1 MSKSGEPRELDL
13 TAVLCLAPSV
23 LYVVGMFVYPFLH
36 GIYLSLRPA
45 KQPGLS
51 LANYVAF
58 FSDEWQY
65 GTIWI
70 TFSLAIPTT
79 IIVVSTAL
87 FLAYGMRRGIRMERT
102 ITTIL
107 VLPVSLG
114 VILLSI
120 GIQGF
125 YGSRGWFNQFLV
137 GAGLLCE
144 PLQLTNNKTGVMLS
158 LFMQQFPFCF
168 LMLLGYISG
177 IDPTLE
183 KSARTLGATPMDRIP
198 PRDAAADGAGHRHRV
213 RAGVRDEFRGVPVG
227 DPARA
232 AGRLNPH
239 DRDCGL
245 SSGLRALRHVLRV
258 GDRGDHGTVPA
269 RRPLADRAVAAA
281 NDHGAHHG
289 RGEKITMRGKLWSL
303 ALYLF
308 VLGFILNLL
317 GIVTHVAVS
326 AFAKRWFGTP
336 LPPQFTTDWFV
347 YAWNN
352 FDLDRVLMVTVMVAL
367 SVVALAL
374 LLAYPAAYILARR
387 NFRGKALLL
396 LLYFLPLVIPQMTYG
411 ISLATTLYGWPIG
424 GTIVAVILAN
434 LVPMVPLAVF
444 VLMPFFEQISLNL
457 EWGAQTLGAS
467 RFQIFRRILLP
478 LTVPGLLTAGVL
490 ILVNTVSN
498 FELTF
503 LVSGSGSQ
511 TLVVALFYNVFA
523 GGVRPVYS
531 VDAMALMYMSTVL
544 VILLVALHFV
554 RPTQMVFRLDQPAR

>member
-1 MSKSGEPRELDL
+1 
-13 TAVLCLAPSV
+13 
-23 LYVVGMFVYPFLH
+23 
-36 GIYLSLRPA
+36 
-45 KQPGLS
+45 
-51 LANYVAF
+51 
-58 FSDEWQY
+58 
-65 GTIWI
+65 
-70 TFSLAIPTT
+70 
-79 IIVVSTAL
+79 
-87 FLAYGMRRGIRMERT
+87 MRRGIRMERT

-125 YGSRGWFNQFLV
+125 YGTRGWFNQLLV
-137 GAGLLCE
+137 GSGLISE
-144 PLQLTNNKTGVMLS
+144 PLRLTNNHTGVMLS

-183 KSARTLGATPMDRIP
+183 KSARTLGAGSWTVFR
-198 PRDAAADGAGHRHRV
+198 RV
-213 RAGVRDEFRGVPVG
+213 MFPLIAPGLAIAFALVFVMSFAVFPSAILLGP
-227 DPARA
+227 
-232 AGRLNPH
+232 AGRLDAH
-239 DRDCGL
+239 HRDCRL
-245 SSGLRALRHVLRV
+245 SPGLRALRHVLRL
-258 GDRGDHGTVPA
+258 GDRRDHGPVPA
-269 RRPLADRAVAAA
+269 RRARPHRAGAAA
-281 NDHGAHHG
+281 DGDGADHGRREAL
-289 RGEKITMRGKLWSL
+289 TMRGRLWHL

-317 GIVTHVAVS
+317 GIVTHVTMS

-352 FDLDRVLMVTVMVAL
+352 FDLDRVLTVTVTVAL
-367 SVVALAL
+367 AVVALAL
-374 LLAYPAAYILARR
+374 AIAYPAAYILARR

-434 LVPMVPLAVF
+434 LVPMVPLAIF
-444 VLMPFFEQISLNL
+444 VLIPFFEQVSPNL

-467 RFQIFRRILLP
+467 RAQIFRRILLP

-531 VDAMALMYMSTVL
+531 VDAMALMYMTTVL
-544 VILLVALHFV
+544 VLLLVALRFV
-554 RPTQMVFRLDQPAR
+554 RPTQMVFRLDRA